1 MAESRRRT
9 AFVGLQ
15 ERSLMSPAQVVLTVN
30 ASIAIEKDGDRRN
43 PLEILFDSMAQP
55 LPAGA
60 RSSFVS
66 DRQVLYRIGSVYVDM
81 EFERQGN
88 SQRWRVVGQMLDS
101 ARPGHPLTGV
111 PVCLIE
117 RGRNVVRTLSNDNG
131 EFRLE
136 FDANNEL
143 KLELSIDR
151 RHPVH
156 LPIMVTQLRADTQSF
171 GKKRKASAGMG
182 ECSTTEPA

>member
-1 MAESRRRT
+1 
-9 AFVGLQ
+9 
-15 ERSLMSPAQVVLTVN
+15 MSPAQVVLTVN
-30 ASIAIEKDGDRRN
+30 ASLAIEKDGNSHN
-43 PLEILFDSMAQP
+43 PLEILFDSTAQP

-66 DRQVLYRIGSVYVDM
+66 DRQVLYRVGSVYVDM
-81 EFERQGN
+81 EFDRQGT

-101 ARPGHPLTGV
+101 ARPGRPLTGV
-111 PVCLIE
+111 PICLME
-117 RGRNVVRTLSNDNG
+117 RGRNVARTLSNDNG

-136 FDANNEL
+136 FDASSEL

-156 LPIMVTQLRADTQSF
+156 LPIIVTQAQAETQSI
-171 GKKRKASAGMG
+171 GKKRKATAGVG
-182 ECSTTEPA
+182 ECSATEPT